1 MATEGGRNILCILDF
16 PVSMVLVRSRHSFQ
30 LIEVKFDLFL
40 ICPAK
45 KKWINFTNLSVV
57 WYFMF
62 QSRNYY
68 LPKYIQKIKAK
79 TFTKCR
85 FAI

>member
-30 LIEVKFDLFL
+30 LTEVKFDLFS

-45 KKWINFTNLSVV
+45 KMNTFYEFIGGVV
-57 WYFMF
+57 FHVPKPEL
-62 QSRNYY
+62 
-68 LPKYIQKIKAK
+68 LP
-79 TFTKCR
+79 T
-85 FAI
+85 